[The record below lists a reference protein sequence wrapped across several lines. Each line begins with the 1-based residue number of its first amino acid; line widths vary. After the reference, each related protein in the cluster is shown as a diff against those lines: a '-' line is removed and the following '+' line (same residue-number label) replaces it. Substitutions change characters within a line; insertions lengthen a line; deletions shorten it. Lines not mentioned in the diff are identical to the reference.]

1 MEAVYG
7 DFSKSFKT
15 ILFFIDSG
23 EQSTL
28 KLLIYEYVS
37 GGGFAEK
44 PMPSSIL
51 SEGFSMLRTLI
62 SDFKAAGHS
71 VTTVLDS
78 RLAALN
84 PPVEADCIVPASS
97 FQEAEAAIQKIS
109 GAADAAYIVAPESNQ
124 VLQSLVASIE
134 QAGVSSLNCGASV
147 IGSVSDKATLL
158 GRVKEMEL
166 PTPATI
172 IVSALGGTAEIKQT
186 ISGRLDF
193 PLILKPVDGVGCGGL
208 SVVRNVHQVDSAVAK
223 AINESSSK
231 YFMAQELIRGI
242 AVSVSLLST
251 GSEALPISLNKQD
264 VSLMTPES
272 TSTYNGGQVPFS
284 SPLKREAFATAQTVV
299 KSFRGLRGYVGVDL
313 VLTEKGPVVIEVNP
327 RLTTSYV
334 GVRKIVAFNHAQAI
348 INAVLEH
355 ELPMDKRSRGYAV
368 FSKVKTPKP
377 TAEAL
382 QETYRMD
389 EVVSPP
395 FPVSCNG
402 TAYALVLSYSAT
414 LKEAK
419 AGFHEAKKRLRSILR
434 LEGKGHW

>member
-1 MEAVYG
+1 MEAIYG

-23 EQSTL
+23 EPSTL
-28 KLLIYEYVS
+28 KLLIYEYIS

-62 SDFKAAGHS
+62 SDFKASGHS

-84 PPVEADCIVPASS
+84 PPVEADCIVSASS
-97 FQEAEAAIQKIS
+97 FQEAEAAIPKIS
-109 GAADAAYIVAPESNQ
+109 EAADAAYIVAPESTQ
-124 VLQSLVASIE
+124 VLQSLVANIE
-134 QAGVSSLNCGASV
+134 QAGVSSLNCRASA

-158 GRVKEMEL
+158 ERVKEMGL

-172 IVSALGGTAEIKQT
+172 IVSALDDVVEIKQN
-186 ISGRLDF
+186 ISDRLKY
-193 PLILKPVDGVGCGGL
+193 PLIIKPVDGAGCAGL
-208 SVVRNVHQVDSAVAK
+208 SVVKTENQVDSAVAK
-223 AINESSSK
+223 VIRESSSK
-231 YFMAQELIRGI
+231 YFMAQELMHGA

-251 GSEALPISLNKQD
+251 GSEVLPISLNRQD
-264 VSLMTPES
+264 VSLVTPES

-299 KSFRGLRGYVGVDL
+299 KSFLGLRGYVGVDL

-334 GVRKIVAFNHAQAI
+334 GVRKIVAFNPAQAI

-368 FSKVKTPKP
+368 FSKVQTPKP
-377 TAEAL
+377 TTEAL

-395 FPVSCNG
+395 FPIAGNG
-402 TAYALVLSYSAT
+402 TACAFVLSHSAT
-414 LKEAK
+414 LKEAR

-434 LEGKGHW
+434 SEGK